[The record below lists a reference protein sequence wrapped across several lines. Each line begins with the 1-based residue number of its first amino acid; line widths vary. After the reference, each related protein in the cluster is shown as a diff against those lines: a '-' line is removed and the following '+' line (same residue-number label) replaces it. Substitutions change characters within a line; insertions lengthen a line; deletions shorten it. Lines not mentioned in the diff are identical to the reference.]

1 MAYIFCFWS
10 DESEKLQTLEATSEM
25 VMLVKKMLLGSD
37 AENILHQR
45 REIESLSNWQM
56 QNRLYLTSAHTT
68 QFLFI

>member
-25 VMLVKKMLLGSD
+25 VMLVKKMLFGSD

-45 REIESLSNWQM
+45 REFESLLNWQM
-56 QNRLYLTSAHTT
+56 QNRFYLTSAHTT